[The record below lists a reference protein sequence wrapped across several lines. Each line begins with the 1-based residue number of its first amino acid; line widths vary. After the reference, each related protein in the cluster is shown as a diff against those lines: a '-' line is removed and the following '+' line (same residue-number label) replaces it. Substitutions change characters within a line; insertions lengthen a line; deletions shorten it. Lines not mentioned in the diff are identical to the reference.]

1 MTIFKQIIGRGT
13 RIEEDF
19 NKYFFTIMDFK
30 KATELFRDPDFD
42 GEPVVIYKPT
52 DDDDPV
58 PPDPDGPDDDGSG
71 NSDNEGEK
79 KYVVNGVQVKIIA
92 ERVEYVGP
100 DGQLITESYRDFSR
114 KQIKS
119 EFASL
124 DEFLRRWNAAD
135 KKQAIIELLEENG
148 IILDN
153 LAEEVGKD
161 YSDFD
166 LICHIAYDQP
176 PLTRRERANNVKKRN
191 YFTKYGAQARNVLD
205 ALLDK
210 YADDGIAIL
219 ENAKVLKLKPFSDM
233 GTPMEII
240 KKVFGGKTNYEKAVL
255 ELEQELFKQE
265 KSA

>member
-1 MTIFKQIIGRGT
+1 VPVTI
-13 RIEEDF
+13 
-19 NKYFFTIMDFK
+19 
-30 KATELFRDPDFD
+30 
-42 GEPVVIYKPT
+42 V
-52 DDDDPV
+52 
-58 PPDPDGPDDDGSG
+58 
-71 NSDNEGEK
+71 
-79 KYVVNGVQVKIIA
+79 A
-92 ERVEYVGP
+92 ERVEYYGP

-124 DEFLRRWNAAD
+124 DEFLQRWNTAK
-135 KKQAIIELLEENG
+135 KKQAIIELLEEHG

-153 LAEEVGKD
+153 LAEEIGKD
-161 YSDFD
+161 YGDFD

-191 YFTKYGAQARNVLD
+191 YFTKYGEQARAVLD
-205 ALLDK
+205 ALLDN
-210 YADDGIAIL
+210 YADEGIESL

-240 KKVFGGKTNYEKAVL
+240 NKVFGGKANYEKAVQ